1 MICLT
6 ALLVA
11 LLLVSV
17 FFLPH
22 HQRTSAKRLP
32 DLYQTQV
39 PQFHSAVDKDGD
51 GIDDQMDILQG
62 ALAYVSTQPQYKSKY
77 YSTGYPNDGYGVC
90 TDVVTF
96 AMRGAGYDLIA
107 NEAMQFVSDSRI
119 EKYESGKSPVQPE
132 EVLAME
138 KAYKKPGLCNYYCSH
153 ECPIGQEY
161 VPEVKINDL
170 ANIVLK
176 TLASMNSLDKAKD
189 RFIEITA
196 DGEISEDE
204 LADFVKIQDGIEE
217 ISMAAE
223 SLSLWVSSMAASGKI
238 DEEKLEEVRKALKK

>member
-1 MICLT
+1 MT
-6 ALLVA
+6 REEA
-11 LLLVSV
+11 S
-17 FFLPH
+17 
-22 HQRTSAKRLP
+22 
-32 DLYQTQV
+32 
-39 PQFHSAVDKDGD
+39 
-51 GIDDQMDILQG
+51 
-62 ALAYVSTQPQYKSKY
+62 
-77 YSTGYPNDGYGVC
+77 
-90 TDVVTF
+90 
-96 AMRGAGYDLIA
+96 
-107 NEAMQFVSDSRI
+107 EAMLFVSDSRI

-161 VPEVKINDL
+161 VPEVKINGL

-223 SLSLWVSSMAASGKI
+223 SLSLWVSSMVASGKI